1 MKKPLTLYYDKEC
14 PFCEKYSNYVNLK
27 KEYEITLINVRD
39 SKKRVEEF
47 KKMGL
52 DMEDGLI
59 LETPLTLFQGVD
71 ALKEIDKMLYKTNF
85 IDKINSIL
93 LKSTLFKLA
102 LYPLLKAARVAVLKI
117 KRKSRF

>member
-1 MKKPLTLYYDKEC
+1 
-14 PFCEKYSNYVNLK
+14 
-27 KEYEITLINVRD
+27 
-39 SKKRVEEF
+39 
-47 KKMGL
+47 MGL

-59 LETPLTLFQGVD
+59 LETPLALFQGVD

-102 LYPLLKAARVAVLKI
+102 LYPLLKVARVAVLKI